1 MGDKTLWSQTKLYGE
16 AFSGE
21 TKRQTLWNTNFV
33 EKHML
38 MRSSFK
44 QNEEQLMQFCL
55 RKARKTRQIWT

>member
-1 MGDKTLWSQTKLYGE
+1 MEKHMLIGE

-21 TKRQTLWNTNFV
+21 TNFSGRQTLWNTNFV

-38 MRSSFK
+38 MRSLFK